1 MPKNLLK
8 ALMKIL
14 IKKMSNK
21 DLLSNVKK
29 LRELTGV
36 GFNDCKFALDETNG
50 DIEKSIEFLRKKGI
64 AKASKKMSRTASE
77 GLAIVK
83 ESKGQI
89 SLIEINSE
97 TDFVAKNEDFIN
109 FCKELSEIN
118 FLVRSDINELTK
130 TKMKNDL
137 SVKDNLVNLIAKI
150 GEKITIRR
158 AKFFDNSNGT
168 NFFYVHSALDKGI
181 GKIISIVKLE
191 GIQKGKNDEIGNKIA
206 MHIAASNPLAIDKDN
221 IDKKLVDKELEIIK
235 AEIVNSGKPKEMA
248 EKISKGK
255 ISKFLNDNSLLN
267 QIWIMDP
274 KKKITDVLKENSLEK
289 PLKILDFIRYKV
301 GEGV

>member
-1 MPKNLLK
+1 MSNNNLLNN
-8 ALMKIL
+8 I
-14 IKKMSNK
+14 
-21 DLLSNVKK
+21 KK

-36 GFNDCKFALDETNG
+36 GFKDCKIALDETKG

-77 GLAIVK
+77 GLALVK
-83 ESKGQI
+83 EEAGQI

-97 TDFVAKNEDFIN
+97 TDFVAKNQDFIK

-118 FLVRSDINELTK
+118 FQVKCVIDTLNE
-130 TKMKNDL
+130 TKMKNGI

-158 AKFFDNSNGT
+158 AKFFDNSTGM
-168 NFFYVHSALDKGI
+168 NFFYVHSAIDKGI
-181 GKIISIVKLE
+181 GKIISLVKLD
-191 GIQKGKNDEIGNKIA
+191 GITKGKNEEIGTKIA
-206 MHIAASNPLAIDKDN
+206 MHIAASNPLAIDKNDIN
-221 IDKKLVDKELEIIK
+221 KELVDKELEIIK
-235 AEIVNSGKPKEMA
+235 AEISNSGKPDEMA

-267 QIWIMDP
+267 QLWIMDP
-274 KKKITDVLKENSLEK
+274 KKKVSDILKENSQDK
-289 PLKILDFIRYKV
+289 SLKILDFIRYKV

>member
-1 MPKNLLK
+1 
-8 ALMKIL
+8 
-14 IKKMSNK
+14 MSNK
-21 DLLSNVKK
+21 DLLDNIKK
-29 LRELTGV
+29 LREMTGV
-36 GFNDCKFALDETNG
+36 GFKDCKNALDESNG

-77 GLAIVK
+77 GLALVK
-83 ESKGQI
+83 EDEGKI

-97 TDFVAKNEDFIN
+97 TDFVAKNKDFID

-118 FLVRSDINELTK
+118 FKTKGNLEKINE
-130 TKMKNDL
+130 TKMKNGI

-158 AKFFDNSNGT
+158 ANFYDNSAGS
-168 NFFYVHSALDKGI
+168 NFSYVHSAIEKGI
-181 GKIISIVKLE
+181 GKIISIVKLD
-191 GIQKGKNDEIGNKIA
+191 GVVKGKNDEIGTKIA
-206 MHIAASNPLAIDKDN
+206 MHVAASNPLAIDKDN
-221 IDKKLVDKELEIIK
+221 IDKSIVDKELEIIK
-235 AEIVNSGKPKEMA
+235 AEITNSGKPKEMA

-274 KKKITDVLKENSLEK
+274 KKKVSDVIKENSLDK
-289 PLKILDFIRYKV
+289 PLKVIDFVRYKV